1 MNQDF
6 RSLLSAF
13 IDADVRFML
22 VGAHALAVH
31 GYPRATRDMDLW
43 IEPSAENARRVM
55 QALNAF
61 GAPLHDLTVDD
72 LAIDATVFQIGI
84 DPNRV
89 DIVCGIDGVT
99 FADAWPNR
107 IGVAVDGINVPVIGP
122 ADLIRNKRSTG
133 RLRDAADAEALEDL
147 LE

>member
-22 VGAHALAVH
+22 VGAL
-31 GYPRATRDMDLW
+31 
-43 IEPSAENARRVM
+43 
-55 QALNAF
+55 AF

-72 LAIDATVFQIGI
+72 LANDATVFQIGI